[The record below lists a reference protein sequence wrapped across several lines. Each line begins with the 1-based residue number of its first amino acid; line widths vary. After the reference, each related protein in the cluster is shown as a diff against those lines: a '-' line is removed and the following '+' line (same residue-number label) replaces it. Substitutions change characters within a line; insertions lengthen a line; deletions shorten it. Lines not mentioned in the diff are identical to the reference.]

1 VVDNRVIE
9 NREIEEEFCFRRGVG
24 QGERSRWVDAV
35 WGAGSRPT
43 PFSRKLAGMGR
54 KRFSKPCG
62 ILQHALARP
71 EIRER
76 TAALAEGAAHDED
89 ALDVLG
95 QVGMVS

>member
-1 VVDNRVIE
+1 LRRSFALGGE
-9 NREIEEEFCFRRGVG
+9 WGRARGVG
-24 QGERSRWVDAV
+24 EWTRYGEQ
-35 WGAGSRPT
+35 GAGPRPFRARW
-43 PFSRKLAGMGR
+43 PSMGR
-54 KRFSKPCG
+54 KRFSIPCG